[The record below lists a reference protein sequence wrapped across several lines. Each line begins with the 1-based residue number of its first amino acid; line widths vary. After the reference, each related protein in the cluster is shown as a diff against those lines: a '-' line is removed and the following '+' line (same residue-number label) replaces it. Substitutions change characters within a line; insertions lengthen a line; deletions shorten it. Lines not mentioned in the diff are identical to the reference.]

1 MGKNIDTSEIFYK
14 LFYWK
19 KNNKYVFSR
28 TKFITILSVL
38 VCFINYLQYFGII
51 HSFLNGIILSIPI
64 FIIGF
69 LIHKFMNID
78 SSFYNDSLS
87 ENIKHFLFYWYD
99 GANKFKLSKTK
110 VITIILIIISLIL
123 GQIYGYNHNIVAGAP
138 YGLIFAILVF
148 LIGYI
153 VHISKLKDKKENSFS
168 NHDNSKNNE
177 IKMNIVSETKLHI
190 NKSDIPPKF
199 SDYVLKVKEMK
210 KEFDEKELKVKELIT
225 TKFNPPQITYTR
237 FMSVVDNCSKIFNQ
251 HYNAVFNII
260 NFGNDDSAKI
270 ENEINAKI
278 DILQSFIDK
287 LDDLSNE
294 LVINM
299 SKSNTEDVDNA
310 LNDMENLISSINSY
324 ED

>member
-1 MGKNIDTSEIFYK
+1 MVQNINTSKIFYK

-19 KNNKYVFSR
+19 ENNRYTFSR
-28 TKFITILSVL
+28 TKFITILTVF

-51 HSFLNGIILSIPI
+51 KSFLNGIIISIPV

-69 LIHKFMNID
+69 LIHKLMNID

-87 ENIKHFLFYWYD
+87 DNIKHFLFYWYE

-123 GQIYGYNHNIVAGAP
+123 GQRYGFNHNIVAGAP
-138 YGLIFAILVF
+138 YGLIFASLVL
-148 LIGYI
+148 LIGYVI
-153 VHISKLKDKKENSFS
+153 HISNSKDKNEQSFS
-168 NHDNSKNNE
+168 NYDYSENNE
-177 IKMNIVSETKLHI
+177 LKMNNSSKIKLPI
-190 NKSDIPPKF
+190 NKSEIPLKF
-199 SDYVLKVKEMK
+199 SDHVLKVEELK
-210 KEFDEKELKVKELIT
+210 KEFDEKELKVKELISA
-225 TKFNPPQITYTR
+225 KFHPPQITYTR
-237 FMSVVDNCSKIFNQ
+237 FISVVDHCSEIFNQ

-260 NFGNDDSAKI
+260 NFGNDGSAKV

-299 SKSNTEDVDNA
+299 SKSNTEEVDNA
-310 LNDMENLISSINSY
+310 LNDMEDLISSIKSY